1 MSKKIMMVI
10 LIIFTQFFS
19 STICFK
25 CGADLIKR
33 EPVIMSNLK
42 PNNKRRLANEYTPVK
57 IKYDYSQLIE

>member
-42 PNNKRRLANEYTPVK
+42 PNNKRRLAYEYTPLK
-57 IKYDYSQLIE
+57 